1 MDGKITDRTFA
12 NLDKKKSERTVMIRA
27 VENRIRKTGN
37 PVGIRDSH
45 LYCNADEKADPL
57 AVCREVALE
66 EDAKSG
72 YPLRSIFGMKK

>member
-1 MDGKITDRTFA
+1 
-12 NLDKKKSERTVMIRA
+12 MIRA

-57 AVCREVALE
+57 AVVREGALE

-72 YPLRSIFGMKK
+72 YPL

>member
-37 PVGIRDSH
+37 PVGIQDSH

-57 AVCREVALE
+57 AGMPRRGFGGGCEVRISVE
-66 EDAKSG
+66 I
-72 YPLRSIFGMKK
+72 YFGMKK

>member
-1 MDGKITDRTFA
+1 MVFCTYKSIHRIIVPFA
-12 NLDKKKSERTVMIRA
+12 AALRGGGDKR
-27 VENRIRKTGN
+27 N

-57 AVCREVALE
+57 AVCREGALE